1 MWDLETIVRMNAP
14 KSKLDRPGVGTS
26 GQPKTEAP
34 KAEGV
39 TATYRIHTEDINRK
53 QVIELAG
60 KRFDGFTV
68 SFGIG
73 HYKGDAEFSLIL
85 EIITSDA
92 ASIYLLA
99 EEIRKANGQESVLVN
114 RIESSALSVQREGL
128 ISL

>member
-1 MWDLETIVRMNAP
+1 MFDLETIIAMNNP
-14 KSKLDRPGVGTS
+14 KLTAKPAIPGRP
-26 GQPKTEAP
+26 Q
-34 KAEGV
+34 
-39 TATYRIHTEDINRK
+39 TATYRIHTEDVNRK
-53 QVIELAG
+53 QIIELAG

-73 HYKGDAEFSLIL
+73 HYKGDSEFSLIL